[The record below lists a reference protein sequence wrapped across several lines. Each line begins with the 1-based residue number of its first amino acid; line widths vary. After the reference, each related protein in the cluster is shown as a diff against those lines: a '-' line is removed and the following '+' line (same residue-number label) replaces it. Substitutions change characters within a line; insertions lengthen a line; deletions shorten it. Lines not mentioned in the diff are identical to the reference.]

1 MDRIED
7 RAVLSEPRD
16 PETCAHIVI
25 TTFGDGENGPSL
37 WACADCRLRFYPACR
52 TCVDVGHRNIEHPD
66 PIPATEER
74 SEERAMSDPLTAEDW
89 SRLLDYLEV
98 NAPCDVDDVIAVLE
112 VRAHRAEKR
121 AATPAWSDAEGLLG
135 GLDEDDV
142 MYDYPVAM
150 SGEPMDPVLF
160 VRWDAV
166 RSALARLAATQ
177 DPETEG

>member
-52 TCVDVGHRNIEHPD
+52 TCVDVGHRNIEHPAARS
-66 PIPATEER
+66 ATP
-74 SEERAMSDPLTAEDW
+74 SSEDW

>member
-1 MDRIED
+1 MTHQEDGMD
-7 RAVLSEPRD
+7 
-16 PETCAHIVI
+16 CAHVLVE
-25 TTFGDGENGPSL
+25 TFGDGENGPSL

-66 PIPATEER
+66 PTPATEER
-74 SEERAMSDPLTAEDW
+74 SEPASDRRISTEP
-89 SRLLDYLEV
+89 
-98 NAPCDVDDVIAVLE
+98 
-112 VRAHRAEKR
+112 
-121 AATPAWSDAEGLLG
+121 EGLLG

-166 RSALARLAATQ
+166 RAALATQSRGLDVEQEAALRA
-177 DPETEG
+177 DRSTEDEG

>member
-1 MDRIED
+1 MTHYEADDMTAPEP
-7 RAVLSEPRD
+7 LSADEEADLRSVAARFP
-16 PETCAHIVI
+16 AHSV
-25 TTFGDGENGPSL
+25 EGPL
-37 WACADCRLRFYPACR
+37 QERWYEVTKRLL
-52 TCVDVGHRNIEHPD
+52 
-66 PIPATEER
+66 ATLDAAR
-74 SEERAMSDPLTAEDW
+74 SATPSSEDW

-166 RSALARLAATQ
+166 RAALARLTK
-177 DPETEG
+177 DPTDER